1 MKYRTIEG
9 QKQLYGD
16 LLMSNTAHREVVDLV
31 VELVLLFEHWMTPSS
46 YVVDG

>member
-16 LLMSNTAHREVVDLV
+16 LLMSNTAHREVDLV